1 MKNRSH
7 TGRYAALSSVF
18 ICIGLSISG
27 CTGDEDGKAAA
38 GDAKVSSA
46 ADTPDKPEVVAAK
59 TPGPSLYTETIC
71 KIRNGANFPPN
82 VASSDFTCLRDK
94 IG

>member
-1 MKNRSH
+1 MKNRSN
-7 TGRYAALSSVF
+7 TERYAALSTVL
-18 ICIGLSISG
+18 ICIGLAILG
-27 CTGDEDGKAAA
+27 CTGDEDGTAGA
-38 GDAKVSSA
+38 GDPKVSSSD
-46 ADTPDKPEVVAAK
+46 DTPDKPEAVAAK
-59 TPGPSLYTETIC
+59 TPELSLYTETIC